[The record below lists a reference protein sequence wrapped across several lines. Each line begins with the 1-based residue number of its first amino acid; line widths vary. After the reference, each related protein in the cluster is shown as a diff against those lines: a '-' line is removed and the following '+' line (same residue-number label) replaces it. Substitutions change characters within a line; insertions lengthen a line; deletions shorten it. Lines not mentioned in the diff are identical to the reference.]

1 MKKILKALMLFVVMC
16 SLLLIGGVFFI
27 FRLFSA
33 NEGVAIVVEE
43 PNVEEFIEMIG
54 ETAQELGQAND
65 LYASVMIAQAILESD
80 YGKSGLAAEPYFNLF
95 GIKGTYQNESA
106 RFETYEDDGTGN
118 MTKVMANFRKY
129 PSYEDSL
136 QDYAELLRGGLSWD
150 EHYYAPVFKSN
161 TKSYR
166 DATAFLTGTYATD
179 SRYHKK
185 LNRLIEQYDLARYD
199 EMNES

>member
-1 MKKILKALMLFVVMC
+1 MMFG
-16 SLLLIGGVFFI
+16 LLLIGSAFFL

-33 NEGVAIVVEE
+33 NESVATVVEE
-43 PNVEEFIEMIG
+43 PNIETFIETIS

-65 LYASVMIAQAILESD
+65 LYASVMIAQAILESNR
-80 YGKSGLAAEPYFNLF
+80 GKSDLASEPYFNLF
-95 GIKGTYQNESA
+95 GIKGSYKNESVE
-106 RFETYEDDGTGN
+106 FETYEDDGAGN

-136 QDYAELLRGGLSWD
+136 QDYVDLLRGGLSWD

-161 TKSYR
+161 TTSYR

-179 SRYHKK
+179 SHYHKK
-185 LNRLIEQYDLARYD
+185 LNRLIEQYQLQRYD
-199 EMNES
+199 EANE